1 LCKHASQAPADWTC
15 SEIERAQT
23 HQGGLLAEFWMK
35 IDGRVR
41 VGVVAAD
48 PLRQLGLVTILQE
61 SVGLNAIA
69 MELVEVA
76 ADKRLA
82 GLLID
87 VHSSGAPL
95 TDIISRLRADRREMK
110 IVVVG
115 VSLDPDLIQAVIG
128 AGAKGYLLETSDER
142 EICMAMEVV
151 LDGSVWAPRKVLAR
165 LIDASGVGA
174 PASAGGSD
182 GVADRMTPREQEVLQ
197 LLMDGGSNRQIAKA
211 MGIDEVTVKAHLG
224 RMLRKTG
231 SSNRIELTLRAMEER
246 TAKSEEETEPAK

>member
-1 LCKHASQAPADWTC
+1 
-15 SEIERAQT
+15 
-23 HQGGLLAEFWMK
+23 MK

-61 SVGLNAIA
+61 SVGLNAVA
-69 MELVEVA
+69 MELVAVA
-76 ADKRLA
+76 GDKRLG

-87 VHSSGAPL
+87 VHSCGAAL
-95 TDIISRLRADRREMK
+95 TDIISRLRADRSEMK

-115 VSLDPDLIQAVIG
+115 ESLDPELIQAVIG

-142 EICMAMEVV
+142 EICMAMDVV

-165 LIDASGVGA
+165 LIDASGLST
-174 PASAGGSD
+174 PASAGSSE
-182 GVADRMTPREQEVLQ
+182 GVTDKMTPREQEVLL

-231 SSNRIELTLRAMEER
+231 STNRIELTLRAMEER
-246 TAKSEEETEPAK
+246 AAKPELETEPARG

>member
-1 LCKHASQAPADWTC
+1 
-15 SEIERAQT
+15 
-23 HQGGLLAEFWMK
+23 MK
-35 IDGRVR
+35 IDARVR

-48 PLRQLGLVTILQE
+48 PLRRLGLVTILQE
-61 SVGLNAIA
+61 TVGLSAVGL
-69 MELVEVA
+69 ELIEVA
-76 ADKRLA
+76 ADRKLA

-87 VHSSGAPL
+87 VHSCGAAL
-95 TDIISRLRADRREMK
+95 TDVISRLRVDRGEMK

-115 VSLDPDLIQAVIG
+115 ESLDPELIQAVIG
-128 AGAKGYLLETSDER
+128 AGARGYLLETSDER

-151 LDGSVWAPRKVLAR
+151 LDGSVWAPRKILAR
-165 LIDASGVGA
+165 LIDASGAGTTAGTGSGESVGNK
-174 PASAGGSD
+174 
-182 GVADRMTPREQEVLQ
+182 MTPREQEVLQ

-246 TAKSEEETEPAK
+246 AKLEEESEPEKH